1 LLEIPGG
8 MCRDRFSGMII
19 RATFVIFLQNRWKKI
34 KKSDFSGL
42 LSTVLNEKFKFVSEA
57 NHCKVS
63 VPARRAFT
71 GVNGEPREARYR

>member
-1 LLEIPGG
+1 MEK
-8 MCRDRFSGMII
+8 
-19 RATFVIFLQNRWKKI
+19 N

-71 GVNGEPREARYR
+71 GVNGEPREARCR